1 MIKKITTIVILIS
14 ISIAA
19 VFGIFYVIKKNRFEA
34 EGKVLIQGARAK
46 SNAAIEKRA
55 LDFKEFI
62 ESKKTGVEP
71 FSQDVIGL
79 VGALNFAKC
88 IRLDKAKFK
97 ECYEPYINDKF
108 SQHVFTP
115 DDFRDATKRAIE
127 GGVQDIQGI
136 ENELAVAL
144 RQVIIGRSL
153 IPAEMP
159 VVEAEFKNAI
169 EAVRRASGDD
179 AAKEAGGLV
188 MTEVVMQIVPHVL
201 TRLGVTGGILTFA
214 GANSWWTFGGSLL
227 IGVTANAI
235 WNFFTHPAEK
245 IEKEMLLQLD
255 KMALTGSTVIRDELT
270 KILEVR
276 SQFWQ
281 TTVKE
286 SLQ

>member
-1 MIKKITTIVILIS
+1 MIKKIITILLLLS

-19 VFGIFYVIKKNRFEA
+19 IFGVFYVIKKYRHEA

-62 ESKKTGVEP
+62 ESKKKGAKP

-79 VGALNFAKC
+79 RGTWNYIKC
-88 IRLDKAKFK
+88 IRLNEAKFK
-97 ECYEPYINDKF
+97 ECYKPYINDKF
-108 SQHVFTP
+108 SQHFFTP

-127 GGVQDIQGI
+127 GGVQDIQSI

-169 EAVRRASGDD
+169 EAVRRASGDGV
-179 AAKEAGGLV
+179 AKEAGGLV
-188 MTEVVMQIVPHVL
+188 MTEAVMQIAPQVL
-201 TRLGVTGGILTFA
+201 ARLGVTAGILTVA

-227 IGVTANAI
+227 IGVTVNAI

-255 KMALTGSTVIRDELT
+255 KMALTGSQAIHEELT
-270 KILEVR
+270 KIVEVR